1 MSQYR
6 IVFQW
11 HSLYSSWQKWLCRL
25 RKHWQP
31 SICLVTPSDLLQA
44 IVWLIRQAGCGGLQE
59 ADDSPCNSS
68 SVPCWL
74 VWSMELPF
82 TFRCSINIAM
92 SKRQRREEVSER
104 VMERAFPSLQSV
116 GWVHVFFFSLWV
128 WVTISRLSLC
138 SSAIFTRQVKVLS
151 CIGSFIRS
159 FLITV
164 HSWFIYYL
172 SILVLKSFPGDKT
185 VTERTPKK
193 CANRNSLVS
202 GGDILVWR

>member
-1 MSQYR
+1 MSQYW
-6 IVFQW
+6 IVLQW
-11 HSLYSSWQKWLCRL
+11 RSLYSSWQKCLCRP

-68 SVPCWL
+68 TVPCWL

-104 VMERAFPSLQSV
+104 VMER
-116 GWVHVFFFSLWV
+116 VFTFFFLFFSLWV
-128 WVTISRLSLC
+128 WVTIWRLSLC
-138 SSAIFTRQVKVLS
+138 SSAIFTRHVKVLS
-151 CIGSFIRS
+151 CIRSFIRS
-159 FLITV
+159 FLITI
-164 HSWFIYYL
+164 HSWFIY
-172 SILVLKSFPGDKT
+172 
-185 VTERTPKK
+185 
-193 CANRNSLVS
+193 
-202 GGDILVWR
+202 